1 MKILRYLITGGCGSI
16 GSALVVRLLNQGH
29 KVCSLDN
36 SENELFNQI
45 QSLSKKF
52 PNTYKPFLG
61 DIRDYERLFRAFSKV
76 DIVFHC
82 AALKHVELSEYN
94 PFEVLKT
101 NVEGTHN
108 VVEACL
114 NNNVKKLIFASSD
127 KAVNPSS
134 TMGASKLLAE
144 RIIISSSSYA
154 GSSGFKSACVRFGNV
169 WDTAGSVGKIFK
181 AQVKSGMPITLTS
194 RKMTRFFI
202 TIEKALDLFEYA
214 LNSMKGGE
222 IFVSSMGVLSINK
235 LANAF
240 KTYFQSKSEISIIG
254 AKPGEKLFEE
264 LYTEQESPRTNFQDG
279 YYIIN
284 RYGNKNILNKNIPLT
299 LRSDDSN
306 LTEIDPLSLIKLI

>member
-29 KVCSLDN
+29 QVCSLDN

-214 LNSMKGGE
+214 LSSMNGGE
-222 IFVSSMGVLSINK
+222 IFISNMGVLSIDK
-235 LANAF
+235 LATTF
-240 KTYFQSKSEISIIG
+240 KKYFKSCSEIRIIG
-254 AKPGEKLFEE
+254 LKPGEKLFEE
-264 LYTEQESPRTNFQDG
+264 LFTEQESPRTYFKDD
-279 YYIIN
+279 YYIID
-284 RYGNKNILNKNIPLT
+284 KNSNQNTSTKIIPLS
-299 LRSDDSN
+299 LRSDDESID
-306 LTEIDPLSLIKLI
+306 EIDPVDLINLV